1 MSKNLTSVAKAEF
14 DSQVKHAFQGS
25 GKLKNLV
32 ELRTNV
38 VGSTYDFRLM
48 GKGQGHQRTGS
59 SSLVVP
65 MDITHS
71 LKQATLS
78 DHEHPEYTDIFDQ
91 AEVNFDEKQKLSE
104 TIGKAM
110 GRTTDQLVIDV
121 ITAGTYNTT
130 VTDGQGFDIAA
141 GGTGFTAAKLR
152 SLRGY
157 CDNLEM
163 EGTQTILVSGDGME
177 SLLANTETTSSD
189 FNTVKALVQGELN
202 TFMGFNFVKIG
213 ARRLE
218 GGLGG
223 SGLVAYMFESNSVGL
238 AVGINEQTSV
248 DWIPERT
255 SWLCNGILKAG
266 STIIDPEGTPLKSH
280 LYKEAI

>member
-14 DSQVKHAFQGS
+14 DSMVKHAFQGS
-25 GKLKNLV
+25 GKLKGLV
-32 ELRTNV
+32 EYRSNV

-65 MDITHS
+65 MDISHS
-71 LKQATLS
+71 LKQATLT

-110 GRTTDQLVIDV
+110 GRTLDQLVIDTV
-121 ITAGTYNTT
+121 VAGTYNTT
-130 VTDGQGFDIAA
+130 ATDGQGFEIAA
-141 GGTGFTAAKLR
+141 GGTGFTTAKLR
-152 SLRGY
+152 TLRGY
-157 CDNLEM
+157 CDDLEM
-163 EGTQTILVSGDGME
+163 EGTQTILVSGTGMN

-189 FNTVKALVQGELN
+189 YNTIRALVNGELN
-202 TFMGFNFVKIG
+202 SFMGFNFVTVG

-223 SGLVAYMFESNSVGL
+223 SGVIAYMLEANSVGL
-238 AVGINEQTSV
+238 ASGINERISV

-255 SWLCNGILKAG
+255 SWLTNGILKAG
-266 STIIDPEGTPLKSH
+266 SVIIDPEGTAK
-280 LYKEAI
+280 INFV